1 MMPLGRP
8 LLVGL
13 AGVLTALLIGWL
25 IAASFAPAPTEPP
38 AAESRTP
45 RASPPPRDAARRIR
59 ATLFYISQD
68 GQRLATIDREVP
80 FAEATADQASRLL
93 EAELAAPPEPLAPAI
108 PRGTR
113 LRQVYV
119 TDRGEAYVDFSRELT
134 TAHPGGSLNELLTV
148 HAIVN
153 VLTTNLPAIDAVQV
167 LVEGREVDTLA
178 GHVDIRRPLRPR
190 ATEKMPVIFSPE
202 REKR

>member
-1 MMPLGRP
+1 MMHLGRP

-25 IAASFAPAPTEPP
+25 IAASFSGSETERPE
-38 AAESRTP
+38 AESTTP
-45 RASPPPRDAARRIR
+45 RGSPTPRDAERRIG
-59 ATLFYISQD
+59 AKLFYISQD
-68 GQRLATIDREVP
+68 GQRLAAVDREVP
-80 FAEATADQASRLL
+80 FAEATADQARRLL

-108 PRGTR
+108 PPGTR

-119 TDRGEAYVDFSRELT
+119 TDRGEAYVDFSRELM

-167 LVEGREVDTLA
+167 LVEGREVETLA

-190 ATEKMPVIFSPE
+190 ESVAVP
-202 REKR
+202 